1 MSNNDNS
8 LFSSDISSPG
18 YIQSVASSRKKT
30 KEDLRIDSLI
40 PSDILENSSGM
51 EALLKAYYTMMNL
64 EEFIYQENVDF
75 TDTILDGKAVF
86 RISDPESK
94 NNKFFTDESGA
105 DSSLVITDI
114 DGTLFNVPLT
124 DVNVS
129 ITNGNELPGSL
140 ALSTSEIGKTFTVL
154 IPNITKK
161 SAILSAIVNQ
171 SGVVTGFV
179 GDLGYRYSNVPTIT
193 IAAPESGV
201 QATATASLYTIIN
214 PNPYLDTSGSLQIS
228 ITNGG
233 SGYSAKT
240 PPEVVVT
247 LNPDAGDV
255 IFSAN
260 SRSSNLNTIVKYWA
274 GPGPSY
280 ALNTIEEA
288 MDIDSNSSNYLEL
301 MQKEIASVIPR
312 SLTAN
317 KRNLYKNIIDF
328 YKVRGSTDSIE
339 IFFRLLFND
348 SVEVEYPYESTLIP
362 SSGNWEVNPSL
373 PKGGQYLDNKG
384 FLSYNIKIQDSLR
397 YQKFS
402 YLIRTGKNLSAWEN
416 VFDRLVH
423 PAGFIYFGEI
433 LILLELTKDVIT
445 GVNIDGRS
453 KVYSAMSDI
462 QPGVIGLEDYMLLV
476 EAFASTFLPT
486 TYAKIHR
493 SAQLS
498 LTLNASGA
506 IIDAEVSDGGWG
518 YSSPPSITIAGQPA
532 TGFSI
537 TPGSLTAVL
546 DSNGSI
552 ESVTINNAGL
562 NYQFAFASPAANPLA
577 GKLQGIEVVGRADK
591 RYKTAPSI
599 VFPEPT
605 ATDSDGLL
613 LSSNQ
618 IAIANYTLDAEGEIT
633 GVNIVNAGSGYIN
646 DPRIRIASSA
656 NNEIRARDI
665 HPKIILYCNYIEG
678 MARSIVN
685 NNYYNNKTQNFY
697 TSSKLYDFNQTI
709 EYFGDREIQ
718 STDLGDINKY
728 NVNSFIH
735 T

>member
-105 DSSLVITDI
+105 DSSFVITDI
-114 DGTLFNVPLT
+114 DGTLINIPLT
-124 DVNVS
+124 DINVA

-140 ALSTSEIGKTFTVL
+140 SLSTSEIGKTFTV
-154 IPNITKK
+154 NG
-161 SAILSAIVNQ
+161 LSA
-171 SGVVTGFV
+171 
-179 GDLGYRYSNVPTIT
+179 Y
-193 IAAPESGV
+193 
-201 QATATASLYTIIN
+201 
-214 PNPYLDTSGSLQIS
+214 
-228 ITNGG
+228 NG
-233 SGYSAKT
+233 
-240 PPEVVVT
+240 
-247 LNPDAGDV
+247 
-255 IFSAN
+255 
-260 SRSSNLNTIVKYWA
+260 RSSNLNTIVKYWA

-402 YLIRTGKNLSAWEN
+402 YLIRTGKNLSDWEN

-453 KVYSAMSDI
+453 KVFSAMSDI
-462 QPGVIGLEDYMLLV
+462 QPGVVGLEDYMLLV

-518 YSSPPSITIAGQPA
+518 YSSPPSITISGQPT

-605 ATDSDGLL
+605 ATDSGGLP

-646 DPRIRIASSA
+646 DPRIRLASSA

-735 T
+735 IE

>member
-105 DSSLVITDI
+105 DSSFVITDI
-114 DGTLFNVPLT
+114 DGTLINIPLT
-124 DVNVS
+124 DINVA

-140 ALSTSEIGKTFTVL
+140 ALSTSEIGKTFTV
-154 IPNITKK
+154 NG
-161 SAILSAIVNQ
+161 LSA
-171 SGVVTGFV
+171 
-179 GDLGYRYSNVPTIT
+179 Y
-193 IAAPESGV
+193 
-201 QATATASLYTIIN
+201 
-214 PNPYLDTSGSLQIS
+214 
-228 ITNGG
+228 NG
-233 SGYSAKT
+233 
-240 PPEVVVT
+240 
-247 LNPDAGDV
+247 
-255 IFSAN
+255 
-260 SRSSNLNTIVKYWA
+260 RSSNLNTIVKYWA

-402 YLIRTGKNLSAWEN
+402 YLIRTGKNLSDWEN

-518 YSSPPSITIAGQPA
+518 YSSPPSITISGQPT

-605 ATDSDGLL
+605 ATDSDGLP

-735 T
+735 IE

>member
-1 MSNNDNS
+1 MSNNANS

-30 KEDLRIDSLI
+30 KEDLRVDSLI
-40 PSDILENSSGM
+40 PGDILENASGM

-64 EEFIYQENVDF
+64 EEFIYQENSDF

-105 DSSLVITDI
+105 ESTLIITDL
-114 DGTLFNVPLT
+114 DGTLINIPLT
-124 DVNVS
+124 DVNVA

-140 ALSTSEIGKTFTVL
+140 ALSTSEIGKTFSV
-154 IPNITKK
+154 
-161 SAILSAIVNQ
+161 SGLSA
-171 SGVVTGFV
+171 
-179 GDLGYRYSNVPTIT
+179 Y
-193 IAAPESGV
+193 
-201 QATATASLYTIIN
+201 
-214 PNPYLDTSGSLQIS
+214 
-228 ITNGG
+228 
-233 SGYSAKT
+233 
-240 PPEVVVT
+240 
-247 LNPDAGDV
+247 
-255 IFSAN
+255 N
-260 SRSSNLNTIVKYWA
+260 SRSSKLNTIVKYWA

-301 MQKEIASVIPR
+301 MQKEIAAVIPR
-312 SLTAN
+312 SLTVN

-362 SSGNWEVNPSL
+362 SSGNWEVNPAL

-433 LILLELTKDVIT
+433 LILLELTKDIVT
-445 GVNIDGRS
+445 DVNIDGRS

-493 SAQLS
+493 SARLS
-498 LTLNASGA
+498 LTLNAAGA
-506 IIDAEVSDGGWG
+506 IIDAEVVDGGWG
-518 YSSPPSITIAGQPA
+518 YSSPPSITISGQPK

-552 ESVTINNAGL
+552 ESVTIVVAGS
-562 NYQFAFASPAANPLA
+562 NYQFAFASAAANPLS
-577 GKLQGIEVVGRADK
+577 GKLQGMEVVGRADK
-591 RYKTAPSI
+591 TYKIAPSI

-605 ATDSDGLL
+605 ATDYAGLP

-618 IAIANYTLDAEGEIT
+618 IAIANYTLDVEGEIT
-633 GVNIVNAGSGYIN
+633 GINIVNAGSGYTG

-665 HPKIILYCNYIEG
+665 HPKIILYCNHIEG
-678 MARSIVN
+678 MARSIVS

-697 TSSKLYDFNQTI
+697 TSAKLYDFNQTI

-728 NVNSFIH
+728 NMNSFIH
-735 T
+735 PE

>member
-105 DSSLVITDI
+105 DSSFVITDI
-114 DGTLFNVPLT
+114 DGTLINIPLT
-124 DVNVS
+124 DINVA

-140 ALSTSEIGKTFTVL
+140 ALSTSEIGKTFTV
-154 IPNITKK
+154 NG
-161 SAILSAIVNQ
+161 LSA
-171 SGVVTGFV
+171 
-179 GDLGYRYSNVPTIT
+179 Y
-193 IAAPESGV
+193 
-201 QATATASLYTIIN
+201 
-214 PNPYLDTSGSLQIS
+214 
-228 ITNGG
+228 NG
-233 SGYSAKT
+233 
-240 PPEVVVT
+240 
-247 LNPDAGDV
+247 
-255 IFSAN
+255 
-260 SRSSNLNTIVKYWA
+260 RSSNLNTIVKYWA

-402 YLIRTGKNLSAWEN
+402 YLIRTGKNLSDWEN

-453 KVYSAMSDI
+453 KVFSAMSDI
-462 QPGVIGLEDYMLLV
+462 QPGVVGLEDYMLLV

-518 YSSPPSITIAGQPA
+518 YSSPPSITISGQPK

-605 ATDSDGLL
+605 ATDSDGLP

-646 DPRIRIASSA
+646 DPRIRLASSA

-735 T
+735 IE

>member
-64 EEFIYQENVDF
+64 EEFIYQENSDF

-86 RISDPESK
+86 RIPDPESK

-105 DSSLVITDI
+105 DSSFVITDI
-114 DGTLFNVPLT
+114 DGTLINIPLT
-124 DVNVS
+124 DINVA

-140 ALSTSEIGKTFTVL
+140 ALSTSEIGKTFTV
-154 IPNITKK
+154 NG
-161 SAILSAIVNQ
+161 LSA
-171 SGVVTGFV
+171 
-179 GDLGYRYSNVPTIT
+179 Y
-193 IAAPESGV
+193 
-201 QATATASLYTIIN
+201 
-214 PNPYLDTSGSLQIS
+214 
-228 ITNGG
+228 NG
-233 SGYSAKT
+233 
-240 PPEVVVT
+240 
-247 LNPDAGDV
+247 
-255 IFSAN
+255 
-260 SRSSNLNTIVKYWA
+260 RSSNLNTIVKYWA

-402 YLIRTGKNLSAWEN
+402 YLIRTGKNLSDWEN

-518 YSSPPSITIAGQPA
+518 YSSPPSITISGQPT

-562 NYQFAFASPAANPLA
+562 HYQFAFASPAANPLA

-605 ATDSDGLL
+605 ATDSDGLP

-633 GVNIVNAGSGYIN
+633 GVNIINAGSGYIN

>member
-105 DSSLVITDI
+105 DSSFVITDI
-114 DGTLFNVPLT
+114 DGTLINIPLT
-124 DVNVS
+124 DINVA

-140 ALSTSEIGKTFTVL
+140 ALSTSEIGKTFTV
-154 IPNITKK
+154 NG
-161 SAILSAIVNQ
+161 LSA
-171 SGVVTGFV
+171 
-179 GDLGYRYSNVPTIT
+179 Y
-193 IAAPESGV
+193 
-201 QATATASLYTIIN
+201 
-214 PNPYLDTSGSLQIS
+214 
-228 ITNGG
+228 NG
-233 SGYSAKT
+233 
-240 PPEVVVT
+240 
-247 LNPDAGDV
+247 
-255 IFSAN
+255 
-260 SRSSNLNTIVKYWA
+260 RSSNLNTIVKYWA

-402 YLIRTGKNLSAWEN
+402 YLIRTGKNLSDWEN

-518 YSSPPSITIAGQPA
+518 YSSPPSITISGQPT

-605 ATDSDGLL
+605 ATDSGGLP

-646 DPRIRIASSA
+646 DPRIRLASSA

-735 T
+735 IE